1 MSETLAV
8 YVDGFNLYYGLHEVS
23 GRRHLWL
30 DLVAL
35 ASKLRP
41 RSALVKVKYFTAP
54 VLNDPGAQSRQ
65 SDYLAALTAQ
75 NPGLIDIINGR
86 YQAKPKACRRCNH
99 SWTEYEEKETDV
111 NIAAHLVADAAL
123 KMSDAALIV
132 SADSD
137 LAPAVRVAR
146 MMNPNLFIAAVF
158 PPRRLSSE
166 LQALMPASFHLGVQ
180 RIKRSQLPQMVF
192 DATGGGHG
200 RDPRNGARGFRQRSK
215 LRGAGRGGPPMIR
228 FAVLICNLPRAEYTQ
243 QTTPKYGAF
252 QCA

>member
-1 MSETLAV
+1 MWTFSVREATLSETLAV

-35 ASKLRP
+35 AS
-41 RSALVKVKYFTAP
+41 
-54 VLNDPGAQSRQ
+54 Q
-65 SDYLAALTAQ
+65 SDYLAALTDQ

-146 MMNPNLFIAAVF
+146 TMNPNLFIAAVF
-158 PPRRLSSE
+158 PPRRFSSE

-192 DATGGGHG
+192 DATG
-200 RDPRNGARGFRQRSK
+200 RRTWTRPSK
-215 LRGAGRGGPPMIR
+215 WR
-228 FAVLICNLPRAEYTQ
+228 
-243 QTTPKYGAF
+243 
-252 QCA
+252 